1 MAQTQLQPV
10 TMRNV
15 RLVYRN
21 FTGKVDDF
29 NPLGKRKFNVVLSD
43 IDAENMARDGWNV
56 KYPKPNE
63 DGETRQPT
71 IEVEASY
78 KLRPPKI
85 FVITS
90 RGKTPWGES
99 EIGMLDWVDI
109 VNVDIKL
116 NPYYWELGGKAGIK
130 AYLESLYITIEEDEL
145 DLAYADVPTIGG
157 MTSSEDMNDD
167 HHFKE

>member
-1 MAQTQLQPV
+1 MAQTQIPPV

-15 RLVYRN
+15 RIVYRN
-21 FTGKVDDF
+21 FTGKADDF
-29 NPLGKRKFNVVLSD
+29 NPLGKRQFSVILSD
-43 IDAENMARDGWNV
+43 VDADNMERDGWNV
-56 KYPKPNE
+56 KRPKANE
-63 DGETRQPT
+63 DGETRQPH
-71 IEVEASY
+71 IQVEASY
-78 KLRPPKI
+78 KLKPPKI

-145 DLAYADVPTIGG
+145 DLAYADVPTLGG
-157 MTSSEDMNDD
+157 MSSTEDMTDD
-167 HHFKE
+167 NRE